1 MKLNFNF
8 KQINLSSIKDFYDKN
23 RQSVLTI
30 FVVLCG
36 IFFIFYWTDSIIE
49 AKKKEYTASAKAG
62 YEKLEKAAEYAVK
75 IKQTEVSGA
84 RNRVK
89 DVSLLAF
96 AQNTGA
102 SAGIGEKLVNI
113 RPITTSDKLE
123 HVSLRLENL
132 YYDELVNFISRLESY
147 DNLRIKALSFTRR
160 YDNPS
165 MIDTGMEVVLLK

>member
-1 MKLNFNF
+1 MKLNLNLKKINF
-8 KQINLSSIKDFYDKN
+8 SSIKDFYDKN
-23 RQSVLTI
+23 RQRVLTF

-36 IFFIFYWTDSIIE
+36 VFFIFYWTDSLIE
-49 AKKKEYTASAKAG
+49 AKKKEYIASAKAG

-75 IKQTEVSGA
+75 IKQAEVSGA
-84 RNRVK
+84 RNKVK
-89 DVSLLAF
+89 DISLLAF

-102 SAGIGEKLVNI
+102 SSGIGEKLVNI

-132 YYDELVNFISRLESY
+132 YYDELVGFISRLEAY
-147 DNLRIKALSFTRR
+147 DNLRIKAMSFTRR

-165 MIDTGMEVVLLK
+165 MIDISMEIVLLK